1 MNIKQLNE
9 CFDKKFMLDP
19 VEEAVDLSK
28 IEGNMTKI
36 LCDNSHL
43 IRTTTSSQE
52 LYELVKNL
60 FEQHNIKNSASEK
73 MLRILPKLSFA
84 RALQYVYDSIL
95 KGSGLGVI

>member
-9 CFDKKFMLDP
+9 CFDKKFMSNT

-28 IEGNMTKI
+28 VEGNMTKI

-60 FEQHNIKNSASEK
+60 FEQHDIKNSASEK